1 MEDNNKDE
9 KILNAS
15 TPEMQQTADKVQTK
29 DELVKL
35 LKGDFASGVTKVYVN
50 SLGKEISFKEVTVT
64 QQKSLSRIMIGNEQ
78 RKDIV
83 YDAQCATINSTALA
97 EGFDIYQ
104 LTEFDRLKILIALYQ
119 ANMFS
124 NDVKFTC
131 KQCGAENQYKLNFDN
146 VLAKLDEIGLAAR
159 EFEYE
164 NRNFKFTFTVEYP
177 KVKRISSFYK
187 AYYLKHKVTSKKD
200 IQVNDNLSNMEYV
213 NLFISKVKLN
223 VKSTGAVREFD
234 MSNYRASDV
243 EEILAQFPQDALYND
258 NGVLNFI
265 AVEYLK
271 KINDSFDKHQCYS
284 CGTIQEEENTNQ
296 AEGFL

>member
-1 MEDNNKDE
+1 
-9 KILNAS
+9 
-15 TPEMQQTADKVQTK
+15 
-29 DELVKL
+29 
-35 LKGDFASGVTKVYVN
+35 
-50 SLGKEISFKEVTVT
+50 
-64 QQKSLSRIMIGNEQ
+64 
-78 RKDIV
+78 
-83 YDAQCATINSTALA
+83 
-97 EGFDIYQ
+97 
-104 LTEFDRLKILIALYQ
+104 
-119 ANMFS
+119 MFS

-131 KQCGAENQYKLNFDN
+131 KQCGAENHYKLNFDN

-213 NLFISKVKLN
+213 NLFISKVKFN

-243 EEILAQFPQDALYND
+243 EEILAQFP
-258 NGVLNFI
+258 
-265 AVEYLK
+265 
-271 KINDSFDKHQCYS
+271 
-284 CGTIQEEENTNQ
+284 
-296 AEGFL
+296 